1 MVEEGF
7 LGDSR
12 VGDDDR
18 EGTGVGAWC
27 GAQFEVDSPCR
38 DGDISPEKESGAR

>member
-18 EGTGVGAWC
+18 EGTAAGAWC
-27 GAQFEVDSPCR
+27 GPNLKWTVPA
-38 DGDISPEKESGAR
+38 GMGI